1 MFQNFFYKYLLI
13 VSLFF
18 FYSCSPN
25 EKTIFAEPKKTIP
38 LERLYA
44 AAYQNFESN
53 KFQDAIELFE
63 EVEKNYSFNTKWASK
78 SLLMRGYIYYEVS
91 RYVESLEILKKFKI
105 RYAGNKNM
113 DYVEY
118 LMSLCI
124 FEQINLIALSQENTL
139 FAEKQFK
146 KIILNYP
153 TSQYADDS
161 KFKLDLIQD
170 QLAGKE
176 MYIARYYTKREKWG
190 PALVKLNKII
200 KYYETTV
207 YIEEALHRLVEIH
220 YKLGNIPAARKY
232 ASILGYNYN
241 DSDWYKKSYNIVKN
255 KNLPIEKENQKKSLK
270 EKLKKIIKIQ

>member
-13 VSLFF
+13 TSLIFV
-18 FYSCSPN
+18 YGCSSKN
-25 EKTIFAEPKKTIP
+25 KNVFAEPKTVIP
-38 LERLYA
+38 LEKLYA
-44 AAYQNFESN
+44 EAYLNYKNNKYQAAVEIFE
-53 KFQDAIELFE
+53 K
-63 EVEKNYSFNTKWASK
+63 VEKNYSFNTEWASK

-91 RYVESLEILKKFKI
+91 KYVESLEILKKFKT

-118 LMSLCI
+118 LMAMCL
-124 FEQINLIALSQENTL
+124 FEQVNIIALSQENTL
-139 FAEKQFK
+139 LAERQFK

-153 TSQYADDS
+153 TSNYAEDA

-176 MYIARYYTKREKWG
+176 MYVARYYIKRRKWG
-190 PALVKLNKII
+190 PALIRLNRIVKE
-200 KYYETTV
+200 YETTI

-220 YKLGNIPAARKY
+220 YKLGNIPVARRY

-241 DSDWYKKSYNIVKN
+241 DSDWYKKSYNIVEN
-255 KNLPIEKENQKKSLK
+255 KNLPIKKEKQKKSLK
-270 EKLKKIIKIQ
+270 EKLKKIIKLQ

>member
-13 VSLFF
+13 VSLIFI
-18 FYSCSPN
+18 YGCSSKN
-25 EKTIFAEPKKTIP
+25 KGIYAEPKAVIT
-38 LERLYA
+38 LEKLYA
-44 AAYQNFESN
+44 QAYLNFANN
-53 KFQDAIELFE
+53 KYQDAIDLFE
-63 EVEKNYSFNTKWASK
+63 EVEKNYSFNTEWASK
-78 SLLMRGYIYYEVS
+78 SLLMRGFIYYEVS
-91 RYVESLEILKKFKI
+91 RYVESLTILKKFKK
-105 RYAGNKNM
+105 RYAGNKNI

-118 LMSLCI
+118 LIAMCL

-139 FAEKQFK
+139 LADRQFK

-153 TSQYADDS
+153 TSKYAEDS

-176 MYIARYYTKREKWG
+176 MYVARYYTKREKWG
-190 PALVKLNKII
+190 PALVRLNKVL

-241 DSDWYKKSYNIVKN
+241 DSDWYKKSFNIVEN
-255 KNLPIEKENQKKSLK
+255 KNLPIKKEKQKKSLK
-270 EKLKKIIKIQ
+270 EKFKKIINLQ

>member
-13 VSLFF
+13 FSLIFA
-18 FYSCSPN
+18 YGCSSKN
-25 EKTIFAEPKKTIP
+25 KTIFVEPKTTIP
-38 LERLYA
+38 LERLYTEA
-44 AAYQNFESN
+44 LLNYKNN
-53 KFQDAIELFE
+53 KYQDAVELFE
-63 EVEKNYSFNTKWASK
+63 EVEKNYSFNTEWASK

-91 RYVESLEILKKFKI
+91 RYIESLEILKKFKT

-118 LMSLCI
+118 LIAMCL
-124 FEQINLIALSQENTL
+124 FEQINIIALSQENTL
-139 FAEKQFK
+139 LAERQFK

-153 TSQYADDS
+153 NSRYAEDS

-176 MYIARYYTKREKWG
+176 MYIARYYTEREKWG
-190 PALVKLNKII
+190 PALVRLNKVL
-200 KYYETTV
+200 KYHETTV

-241 DSDWYKKSYNIVKN
+241 
-255 KNLPIEKENQKKSLK
+255 LSL
-270 EKLKKIIKIQ
+270 IHI